1 MSKKKIKIRY
11 IIFVLIIIGIV
22 VFVGK
27 ITKLDDLN
35 AEKVTEII
43 LVSPPYKKRI
53 TDRQEIEEFTSLFN
67 ERKKK
72 PVFSIINSS
81 GWSKR
86 AIITTEASIIL
97 SILLLS
103 IIAIYLP
110 APYKKCKFVLDNI
123 EQHELEKIMNKRE
136 IVSEND
142 MDKRDEKEHI
152 IDMIERIE
160 GLKKKWLQ
168 KKVSLIELGANVETL
183 VDELKKETYYSK
195 VKEYVENAIILDKN
209 IENSESMISNTSM
222 AFVTVMLTI
231 NALFLAKNEI
241 EILLY
246 IYLGVAFLFMVGI
259 IVIFYSAMKKY
270 LGKYAREKSFY
281 EILKKHMDQ

>member
-27 ITKLDDLN
+27 ITKLDDLT

-86 AIITTEASIIL
+86 AIITTETYQYDIIFCGENITVNRQKYVMDESID
-97 SILLLS
+97 S
-103 IIAIYLP
+103 
-110 APYKKCKFVLDNI
+110 
-123 EQHELEKIMNKRE
+123 ELEQFYQSLNE
-136 IVSEND
+136 TE
-142 MDKRDEKEHI
+142 EKY
-152 IDMIERIE
+152 
-160 GLKKKWLQ
+160 
-168 KKVSLIELGANVETL
+168 N
-183 VDELKKETYYSK
+183 
-195 VKEYVENAIILDKN
+195 
-209 IENSESMISNTSM
+209 
-222 AFVTVMLTI
+222 
-231 NALFLAKNEI
+231 
-241 EILLY
+241 
-246 IYLGVAFLFMVGI
+246 
-259 IVIFYSAMKKY
+259 
-270 LGKYAREKSFY
+270 
-281 EILKKHMDQ
+281 

>member
-53 TDRQEIEEFTSLFN
+53 TDRQEIEEFMSLFN

-86 AIITTEASIIL
+86 AIITTETYQYDIIFCGENITVNRQKYVMDESID
-97 SILLLS
+97 S
-103 IIAIYLP
+103 
-110 APYKKCKFVLDNI
+110 
-123 EQHELEKIMNKRE
+123 ELEQFYQSLNE
-136 IVSEND
+136 TE
-142 MDKRDEKEHI
+142 EKY
-152 IDMIERIE
+152 
-160 GLKKKWLQ
+160 
-168 KKVSLIELGANVETL
+168 N
-183 VDELKKETYYSK
+183 
-195 VKEYVENAIILDKN
+195 
-209 IENSESMISNTSM
+209 
-222 AFVTVMLTI
+222 
-231 NALFLAKNEI
+231 
-241 EILLY
+241 
-246 IYLGVAFLFMVGI
+246 
-259 IVIFYSAMKKY
+259 
-270 LGKYAREKSFY
+270 
-281 EILKKHMDQ
+281 

>member
-86 AIITTEASIIL
+86 AIITTETYQYDIIL
-97 SILLLS
+97 CGENITVNRQKYVMDESINS
-103 IIAIYLP
+103 
-110 APYKKCKFVLDNI
+110 
-123 EQHELEKIMNKRE
+123 ELEQFYRFLNE
-136 IVSEND
+136 TE
-142 MDKRDEKEHI
+142 EKY
-152 IDMIERIE
+152 
-160 GLKKKWLQ
+160 
-168 KKVSLIELGANVETL
+168 N
-183 VDELKKETYYSK
+183 
-195 VKEYVENAIILDKN
+195 
-209 IENSESMISNTSM
+209 
-222 AFVTVMLTI
+222 
-231 NALFLAKNEI
+231 
-241 EILLY
+241 
-246 IYLGVAFLFMVGI
+246 
-259 IVIFYSAMKKY
+259 
-270 LGKYAREKSFY
+270 
-281 EILKKHMDQ
+281 

>member
-53 TDRQEIEEFTSLFN
+53 TDRQEIEEFMSLFN

-86 AIITTEASIIL
+86 AIITTETYQYDIIFCGENITVNRQKYVMDESIN
-97 SILLLS
+97 S
-103 IIAIYLP
+103 
-110 APYKKCKFVLDNI
+110 
-123 EQHELEKIMNKRE
+123 ELEQFYRFLNE
-136 IVSEND
+136 TE
-142 MDKRDEKEHI
+142 EKY
-152 IDMIERIE
+152 
-160 GLKKKWLQ
+160 
-168 KKVSLIELGANVETL
+168 N
-183 VDELKKETYYSK
+183 
-195 VKEYVENAIILDKN
+195 
-209 IENSESMISNTSM
+209 
-222 AFVTVMLTI
+222 
-231 NALFLAKNEI
+231 
-241 EILLY
+241 
-246 IYLGVAFLFMVGI
+246 
-259 IVIFYSAMKKY
+259 
-270 LGKYAREKSFY
+270 
-281 EILKKHMDQ
+281 

>member
-67 ERKKK
+67 ERKK

-86 AIITTEASIIL
+86 AIITTETYQYDIIFCGENITVNRQKYVMDESID
-97 SILLLS
+97 S
-103 IIAIYLP
+103 
-110 APYKKCKFVLDNI
+110 
-123 EQHELEKIMNKRE
+123 ELEQFYRFLNE
-136 IVSEND
+136 TE
-142 MDKRDEKEHI
+142 EKY
-152 IDMIERIE
+152 
-160 GLKKKWLQ
+160 
-168 KKVSLIELGANVETL
+168 N
-183 VDELKKETYYSK
+183 
-195 VKEYVENAIILDKN
+195 
-209 IENSESMISNTSM
+209 
-222 AFVTVMLTI
+222 
-231 NALFLAKNEI
+231 
-241 EILLY
+241 
-246 IYLGVAFLFMVGI
+246 
-259 IVIFYSAMKKY
+259 
-270 LGKYAREKSFY
+270 
-281 EILKKHMDQ
+281 

>member
-22 VFVGK
+22 VFVGN

-86 AIITTEASIIL
+86 AIITTETYQYDIIFCGENITVNRQKYVMDESIN
-97 SILLLS
+97 S
-103 IIAIYLP
+103 
-110 APYKKCKFVLDNI
+110 
-123 EQHELEKIMNKRE
+123 ELEQFYRFLNE
-136 IVSEND
+136 TE
-142 MDKRDEKEHI
+142 EKC
-152 IDMIERIE
+152 
-160 GLKKKWLQ
+160 
-168 KKVSLIELGANVETL
+168 N
-183 VDELKKETYYSK
+183 
-195 VKEYVENAIILDKN
+195 
-209 IENSESMISNTSM
+209 
-222 AFVTVMLTI
+222 
-231 NALFLAKNEI
+231 
-241 EILLY
+241 
-246 IYLGVAFLFMVGI
+246 
-259 IVIFYSAMKKY
+259 
-270 LGKYAREKSFY
+270 
-281 EILKKHMDQ
+281 

>member
-43 LVSPPYKKRI
+43 LVSPPYNKRI

-86 AIITTEASIIL
+86 AIITTETYQYDIIFCGENITVNRQKYVMDESID
-97 SILLLS
+97 S
-103 IIAIYLP
+103 
-110 APYKKCKFVLDNI
+110 
-123 EQHELEKIMNKRE
+123 ELEQFYRFLNE
-136 IVSEND
+136 TE
-142 MDKRDEKEHI
+142 EKY
-152 IDMIERIE
+152 
-160 GLKKKWLQ
+160 
-168 KKVSLIELGANVETL
+168 N
-183 VDELKKETYYSK
+183 
-195 VKEYVENAIILDKN
+195 
-209 IENSESMISNTSM
+209 
-222 AFVTVMLTI
+222 
-231 NALFLAKNEI
+231 
-241 EILLY
+241 
-246 IYLGVAFLFMVGI
+246 
-259 IVIFYSAMKKY
+259 
-270 LGKYAREKSFY
+270 
-281 EILKKHMDQ
+281 

>member
-86 AIITTEASIIL
+86 AIIT
-97 SILLLS
+97 
-103 IIAIYLP
+103 
-110 APYKKCKFVLDNI
+110 
-123 EQHELEKIMNKRE
+123 
-136 IVSEND
+136 
-142 MDKRDEKEHI
+142 
-152 IDMIERIE
+152 
-160 GLKKKWLQ
+160 
-168 KKVSLIELGANVETL
+168 
-183 VDELKKETYYSK
+183 KETYQYDIIFCGENITVNRQK
-195 VKEYVENAIILDKN
+195 YVMDESID
-209 IENSESMISNTSM
+209 SELEQFYRS
-222 AFVTVMLTI
+222 L
-231 NALFLAKNEI
+231 NET
-241 EILLY
+241 EE
-246 IYLGVAFLFMVGI
+246 
-259 IVIFYSAMKKY
+259 KY
-270 LGKYAREKSFY
+270 N
-281 EILKKHMDQ
+281 